1 MNIDSLEIDK
11 IIDTMKAY
19 VKTSMGENE
28 LSQISLFSS
37 KLALKREL
45 NRVNEALQL
54 VVKYS
59 SPSFYGLSDVSAYCE
74 HAVKQGILSIEELV
88 KIARHL
94 HGLRSLKLTYQK
106 SEIKMEYLL
115 DLFDALPVY
124 SDLAQKI
131 DTCFSS
137 DYEVYDTA
145 SESLFKIR
153 KQLQSL
159 ESRVSTAISSFIQKN
174 SSYLSE
180 SFSTIRQDRTVL
192 PVITSEKNRFKGI
205 IHDQSA
211 SGQTTYVEPQFLIDL
226 NNERQS
232 LLIDEHQEIVR
243 ICRQLS
249 FKVGDIGNEIMA
261 SVQSVGLLDALFS
274 KAVWAKDRNG
284 VVASLSDNELLLKQ
298 ARHPLLDLESV
309 VANTYRIVPPH
320 RMILITGPN
329 TGGKTV
335 GLKTVGTS
343 VYLTLSGCP
352 VLCDEAIV
360 PQFDQLFVDIGDQQ
374 SLQQS
379 LSTFSGHL
387 TNLKEVLDKATER
400 SLVLLDELGSGTDP
414 IEGESLAQ
422 SILEYLTQCGCMGV
436 ITTHFNRLKVFA
448 KKHDSILSS
457 SVQFDLDDLRPT
469 YRYIEGLA
477 GQSYALDIARKLSV
491 KQSVVDRALT
501 IKQETLSEQEI
512 LIDKLEKEIAQ
523 TQFLNET
530 LRNKELEFEK
540 NKREIAILKNE
551 IESSKEKIIKEFENK
566 QNLEMKKIVSKA
578 KTILAQM
585 REQEK
590 LHESI
595 ESVKSLEELV
605 SVKIEDEDL
614 PDDREVVV
622 GDTVRVL
629 NTQQVGT
636 VVALGKKE
644 ATLDVR
650 GLRMIVKINQLV
662 LHKAETVKKEKRK
675 QQVSSVSLQ
684 TSTPFQLEVNL
695 IGLRVEEAMIELASY
710 LDMAVVNK
718 MKEGRV
724 IHGHGTGAL
733 RQATHEVLKRN
744 SHVKSFRLGGE
755 NEGGVGATVVE
766 FK

>member
-1 MNIDSLEIDK
+1 
-11 IIDTMKAY
+11 
-19 VKTSMGENE
+19 
-28 LSQISLFSS
+28 
-37 KLALKREL
+37 
-45 NRVNEALQL
+45 
-54 VVKYS
+54 
-59 SPSFYGLSDVSAYCE
+59 
-74 HAVKQGILSIEELV
+74 
-88 KIARHL
+88 
-94 HGLRSLKLTYQK
+94 
-106 SEIKMEYLL
+106 
-115 DLFDALPVY
+115 
-124 SDLAQKI
+124 
-131 DTCFSS
+131 
-137 DYEVYDTA
+137 
-145 SESLFKIR
+145 
-153 KQLQSL
+153 
-159 ESRVSTAISSFIQKN
+159 
-174 SSYLSE
+174 
-180 SFSTIRQDRTVL
+180 
-192 PVITSEKNRFKGI
+192 
-205 IHDQSA
+205 
-211 SGQTTYVEPQFLIDL
+211 
-226 NNERQS
+226 
-232 LLIDEHQEIVR
+232 
-243 ICRQLS
+243 
-249 FKVGDIGNEIMA
+249 
-261 SVQSVGLLDALFS
+261 
-274 KAVWAKDRNG
+274 
-284 VVASLSDNELLLKQ
+284 
-298 ARHPLLDLESV
+298 
-309 VANTYRIVPPH
+309 
-320 RMILITGPN
+320 
-329 TGGKTV
+329 
-335 GLKTVGTS
+335 
-343 VYLTLSGCP
+343 
-352 VLCDEAIV
+352 
-360 PQFDQLFVDIGDQQ
+360 
-374 SLQQS
+374 
-379 LSTFSGHL
+379 
-387 TNLKEVLDKATER
+387 
-400 SLVLLDELGSGTDP
+400 
-414 IEGESLAQ
+414 
-422 SILEYLTQCGCMGV
+422 
-436 ITTHFNRLKVFA
+436 
-448 KKHDSILSS
+448 
-457 SVQFDLDDLRPT
+457 
-469 YRYIEGLA
+469 
-477 GQSYALDIARKLSV
+477 
-491 KQSVVDRALT
+491 VVDRALT

-614 PDDREVVV
+614 PDNREVVV

-684 TSTPFQLEVNL
+684 TSTPFQLEINL